1 MLQCSVPV
9 PAAHVAC
16 TSSVQVLEEG
26 GGGGG
31 GGGGESADGS
41 FVAGESL
48 LFDYLP
54 LWLDLDQYAGP
65 SSGATTLLLQVVP
78 LNPKP

>member
-1 MLQCSVPV
+1 
-9 PAAHVAC
+9 
-16 TSSVQVLEEG
+16 VLEEG
-26 GGGGG
+26 GGGGGGGGGARGGGGG